1 MNNEFQYRL
10 QKSLERSGMTAAE
23 LSEKTGIS
31 EANIS
36 NYINGKYV
44 AKQDKCY
51 AMAMALGVDP
61 GWLMT
66 GHEPT
71 TGSAW
76 QDEYRRKHYEMYGY
90 PETNE
95 PHTKEARIISA
106 GIDKMSPERREQAL
120 KVLQTIFTDYFDGG
134 KEDET

>member
-1 MNNEFQYRL
+1 
-10 QKSLERSGMTAAE
+10 MTASE

-51 AMAMALGVDP
+51 ALAKALGVDP

-66 GHEPT
+66 GEEPRKT
-71 TGSAW
+71 Q
-76 QDEYRRKHYEMYGY
+76 QDKEFVQECIRRYKEMF
-90 PETNE
+90 PNAQNNA
-95 PHTKEARIISA
+95 PISREARIISQTV
-106 GIDKMSPERREQAL
+106 DKMPKEKREQAL
-120 KVLQTIFTDYFDGG
+120 QLFRIAFPDYT
-134 KEDET
+134 EEE

>member
-1 MNNEFQYRL
+1 MKNEFQYRL
-10 QKSLERSGMTAAE
+10 VKSIEKAGITAAE

-51 AMAMALGVDP
+51 ALAEALGVDP

-66 GHEPT
+66 GDEPR
-71 TGSAW
+71 ADLW
-76 QDEYRRKHYEMYGY
+76 EEEFIRKHNEMFGY
-90 PETNE
+90 SNDVPL
-95 PHTKEARIISA
+95 TKEARIISG
-106 GIDKMSPERREQAL
+106 GIDKMPPERREQAL
-120 KVLQTIFTDYFDGG
+120 KVLQTIFADYFDGG
-134 KEDET
+134 EEDGT

>member
-1 MNNEFQYRL
+1 MKSEFQYRL
-10 QKSLERSGMTAAE
+10 RKSLSEAGMTAAE

-51 AMAMALGVDP
+51 ALALALRVDP

-66 GHEPT
+66 GDEPL
-71 TGSAW
+71 
-76 QDEYRRKHYEMYGY
+76 KHA
-90 PETNE
+90 PAQVNRPQTQ
-95 PHTKEARIISA
+95 EARIISG
-106 GIDKMSPERREQAL
+106 GIDKMSPERRKRAL
-120 KVLQTIFTDYFDGG
+120 KLLQAAFEEFSDSDFN
-134 KEDET
+134 EEET

>member
-1 MNNEFQYRL
+1 MKNEFQYRL
-10 QKSLERSGMTAAE
+10 VKSLEKAGITAAE
-23 LSEKTGIS
+23 LSEKSGIS

-51 AMAMALGVDP
+51 AIATALNVDP

-66 GHEPT
+66 GDEPS
-71 TGSAW
+71 GHPAW
-76 QDEYRRKHYEMYGY
+76 QGIESNIPK
-90 PETNE
+90 TA
-95 PHTKEARIISA
+95 EAKIISA

-120 KVLQTIFTDYFDGG
+120 KVLQTIFADYFDGG
-134 KEDET
+134 EKDET

>member
-1 MNNEFQYRL
+1 MKNEFQYRL
-10 QKSLERSGMTAAE
+10 QKLLAASGMTAKE

-51 AMAMALGVDP
+51 LLAVALGADP

-66 GHEPT
+66 GDEPIKAPKIDLHLF
-71 TGSAW
+71 GQA
-76 QDEYRRKHYEMYGY
+76 
-90 PETNE
+90 PNI
-95 PHTKEARIISA
+95 PHTKEAMIIASA
-106 GIDKMSPERREQAL
+106 IDRMPADRREQAL
-120 KVLQTIFTDYFDGG
+120 KILQIAFADYADLF
-134 KEDET
+134 KED

>member
-10 QKSLERSGMTAAE
+10 QKSLSASGMTASE

-44 AKQDKCY
+44 AKQDKCFLL
-51 AMAMALGVDP
+51 AQALGVDP

-66 GHEPT
+66 GDEPT
-71 TGSAW
+71 RPPEDGYVPKTYEARSLAKGMDTMPEA
-76 QDEYRRKHYEMYGY
+76 RRKAIMEFM
-90 PETNE
+90 
-95 PHTKEARIISA
+95 ISMA
-106 GIDKMSPERREQAL
+106 PD
-120 KVLQTIFTDYFDGG
+120 IFTEG
-134 KEDET
+134 KENDDA